1 MLLTLH
7 RLARRLLWARPVSII
22 LVILGLGLTLTSL
35 FGPVDRFGHW
45 LEPSF
50 TLTLWG
56 MMLFAFIQLF
66 QRIPPPVLPHDDFLT
81 RLGSRISLAL
91 HSLLALVFLLTTLAL
106 FMMSVR
112 LVLHP

>member
-22 LVILGLGLTLTSL
+22 LVVLGLGLTLASL

-50 TLTLWG
+50 SLTLWG
-56 MMLFAFIQLF
+56 MLLFAFIQLF
-66 QRIPPPVLPHDDFLT
+66 QHIPPPVLPQDDFLT

-91 HSLLALVFLLTTLAL
+91 YSLLALAFVITSLAL

-112 LVLHP
+112 LILHP